1 MSDEFAQKVFEA
13 FEREKDST
21 VDTIQGTGL
30 GMSIVKGIV
39 DLMGG
44 TIEVNTKKGQGTEFV
59 INLSFLIQTEEDI
72 KKNYED
78 EKQKNLA
85 KVDFTGKRVLLV
97 DDIKVNRMISSK
109 LLEKSGFAVETAE
122 NGQEAVDKVK
132 DANAFA
138 EDKKRALDAG
148 MKGHIAKPIDIKNL
162 LDTLSEILS

>member
-1 MSDEFAQKVFEA
+1 MNP
-13 FEREKDST
+13 R
-21 VDTIQGTGL
+21 
-30 GMSIVKGIV
+30 
-39 DLMGG
+39 
-44 TIEVNTKKGQGTEFV
+44 
-59 INLSFLIQTEEDI
+59 FLIQIEDI

-97 DDIKVNRMISSK
+97 DDIQVNRMISAK